1 MAAELLRC
9 IVEPRQGGQAGT
21 TPEKQGRFS
30 FTPRAGIRHSYVR
43 HHAPPFASRETR
55 VVRFISYICRCP
67 PLQSVADAGP
77 GSVAVA
83 RPPARPPAC
92 ACRQLRHLIIAHA
105 LLVWLTPADVTSV
118 SHRLISHRQTVTGS
132 QLPHWRLIVLHLQTR
147 IHVRRR
153 VR

>member
-9 IVEPRQGGQAGT
+9 IVEPRQGGQAGS

-55 VVRFISYICRCP
+55 VVRFISYILPVSAAAVRCRRRPRVRWRCP
-67 PLQSVADAGP
+67 P
-77 GSVAVA
+77 A
-83 RPPARPPAC
+83 RL
-92 ACRQLRHLIIAHA
+92 QLRHLIIAHA
-105 LLVWLTPADVTSV
+105 LLVDAGRC
-118 SHRLISHRQTVTGS
+118 HISQPPPHLSQTVTGS
-132 QLPHWRLIVLHLQTR
+132 HLPHWRLIILHLQTR
-147 IHVRRR
+147 IHVRRC

>member
-77 GSVAVA
+77 GSVGVA
-83 RPPARPPAC
+83 RPPARL
-92 ACRQLRHLIIAHA
+92 QLRHLIIAHA
-105 LLVWLTPADVTSV
+105 LLVDAGRC
-118 SHRLISHRQTVTGS
+118 HISQPPPHLSQTVTGS
-132 QLPHWRLIVLHLQTR
+132 QLPHWRLIISMHLQTR

>member
-9 IVEPRQGGQAGT
+9 IVEPRQGGQAGS

-77 GSVAVA
+77 GSVGVA
-83 RPPARPPAC
+83 RPPARL
-92 ACRQLRHLIIAHA
+92 QLRHLIIAHA

-118 SHRLISHRQTVTGS
+118 SHRLISHRQS
-132 QLPHWRLIVLHLQTR
+132 QDLTCR
-147 IHVRRR
+147 IGD
-153 VR
+153 